1 MRGGS
6 ISPVQ
11 FTAIPRLRQ
20 TPISIMPR
28 REEGNCCLKSAYYSN
43 HRQIGYLPYIMV
55 SIDIMVN
62 LVKSAKT
69 EQLPPHGLPWWQ
81 RPFAIDLRSLAL
93 VRIGL
98 GLLLLTDLAFRWP
111 DLVAHYS
118 DSGVLPRVAL
128 ESYYN
133 SRPGLA
139 SFHMLFGS
147 VEAIAAL
154 FAVAATIALAF
165 TVGYRT
171 RLTGFLSLVFL
182 CSLQARNPFVLS
194 GGDSLLRMLLFWML
208 FLPAGAR
215 YAFDARRG
223 SNGARLRSL
232 PSQHVSIG
240 GAALLLQ
247 MAMMYWFSA
256 ILKDHPSWRSNGDAL
271 FLALSIDQFV
281 KPFGRAMLAWPEMLR
296 VLTLLTFWLEVLG
309 PIAAFVTAWRGRI
322 RMAAI
327 LAFLGFHLIALNL
340 TLELGLFPWVCAVGW
355 LAFLPTRFWE
365 VILPAVHGTLRDFF
379 FPRTQT
385 PLPQLR
391 ERSITPRKSIASGNH
406 FAANAIA
413 LTVLLFVVCWNV
425 RTTNFERH
433 EKWFPRKVN
442 VIAQALRIE
451 QYWSMFSPYP
461 MHDDG
466 WLVARCVMSDGNEID
481 LITGKELDLRK
492 PAQVA
497 RLYSSQ
503 RWRKYCMNL
512 RRDTYRVYRAGYV
525 RWLIRQYE
533 DSQPLT
539 TSRPTLVAVR
549 LTYMREQTLPDVLAE
564 AMPHP
569 MQLFET
575 VRPGAEVVAS
585 TDTDQA
591 PPESETPGD

>member
-1 MRGGS
+1 MVF
-6 ISPVQ
+6 IV
-11 FTAIPRLRQ
+11 
-20 TPISIMPR
+20 
-28 REEGNCCLKSAYYSN
+28 
-43 HRQIGYLPYIMV
+43 IMV
-55 SIDIMVN
+55 DLI
-62 LVKSAKT
+62 KSTKMT
-69 EQLPPHGLPWWQ
+69 KMPPTDPLLPWWQ

-98 GLLLLTDLAFRWP
+98 GLLLLADLIFRWP

-128 ESYYN
+128 ESYFN
-133 SRPGLA
+133 ARPGLA

-154 FAVAATIALAF
+154 FAVAATIAVAF
-165 TVGYRT
+165 TLGYRT

-215 YAFDARRG
+215 FAIDARRRA
-223 SNGARLRSL
+223 SGARLRSL
-232 PSQHVSIG
+232 PSQHVSVG

-247 MAMMYWFSA
+247 LAMMYWFA
-256 ILKDHPSWRSNGDAL
+256 AMLKDHPSWRSNGDAL

-309 PIAAFVTAWRGRI
+309 PIAAFATAWRGRI

-327 LAFLGFHLIALNL
+327 LAFLGFHVIALNL

-355 LAFLPTRFWE
+355 LAFLPKSFWE
-365 VILPAVHGTLRDFF
+365 VILPAVHGTLRDFL
-379 FPRTQT
+379 FPRAPA
-385 PLPQLR
+385 PLPRLP
-391 ERSITPRKSIASGNH
+391 ERSIPRHRSLVGGNH
-406 FAANAIA
+406 FTANAIA

-433 EKWFPRKVN
+433 EKWFPRKIN
-442 VIAQALRIE
+442 VIGQALRIE
-451 QYWSMFSPYP
+451 QYWSMFSPFP

-466 WLVARCVMSDGNEID
+466 WLVARSMLSDGSEID

-492 PAQVA
+492 PARVA
-497 RLYSSQ
+497 KLYPSQ
-503 RWRKYCMNL
+503 RWRKYSMNL
-512 RRDTYRVYRAGYV
+512 RRETHRVYRAGYV
-525 RWLIRQYE
+525 RWLIRQHE
-533 DSQPLT
+533 DAQSIT
-539 TSRPTLVAVR
+539 AGGPTLVAVR

-564 AMPHP
+564 AIPQP
-569 MQLFET
+569 ISLFET
-575 VRPGAEVVAS
+575 ARPGGQVIAV
-585 TDTDQA
+585 TDTDGA
-591 PPESETPGD
+591 PQESETPSD